1 MIRTLWRAMPGRPG
15 EGRRDD
21 DGAAAVEF
29 ALVVVPLILLVFG
42 IIAFG
47 IVFAQQLALNNSA
60 REAARWGVVRTVDGG
75 AGRDCRD
82 VLAAARVSAGAIG
95 MDPVEVGVTVSRAG
109 ATVCGVAAG
118 TALPSS
124 GTGYTTRPCA
134 GSGSGTSDQLEVI
147 TSFQS
152 AVVVPLLPL
161 PTFDLRGTGVF
172 RCEYSA

>member
-29 ALVVVPLILLVFG
+29 ALVVVPLILIVFG

-82 VLAAARVSAGAIG
+82 ILATARTAASAIG
-95 MDPVEVGVTVSRAG
+95 MTSGNVGVTVSRG
-109 ATVCGVAAG
+109 GSTLCSVAAG
-118 TALPSS
+118 TALPAS
-124 GTGYTTRPCA
+124 GTGYTTRPCV

-147 TSFQS
+147 TTYRST
-152 AVVVPLLPL
+152 VVVPLLPL
-161 PTFDLRGTGVF
+161 PVFDLRGAGVF
-172 RCEYSA
+172 RCEYST